1 MDEADWKIIVELH
14 KTPNITRTAERLFM
28 TQPTLS
34 KRLQMIESSLGAQ
47 LVLRFS
53 KGVVFTP
60 EGEYVA
66 EQAKKVLS
74 HLAEIRGSLLRI
86 GDGQSGT
93 LRLGM
98 TNAFARF
105 TIPPLLMQYKQR
117 HPDVEFDIATD
128 ISAGVIKMLEASQVH
143 VGFVRG
149 DTEGNFDRELI
160 STEQACLV
168 NKHEIAVE
176 DLPQLPQITYLKDP
190 FAKKLLDDWW
200 FNRFSKPPVIGMHA
214 NHGDTCHEMI
224 ANGLGYGIFLSPN
237 FVDNSKSLFKLPL
250 FYKDGRPLV
259 RNSWMI
265 WNREFSDVPLV
276 KRFLGHIRAH
286 LIAPARKTKRHGRQG
301 PSCAEPSA
309 DEPANA
315 GKTAPDTSGTQA

>member
-1 MDEADWKIIVELH
+1 MGSLMDESDWKIVVELH
-14 KTPNITRTAERLFM
+14 KTPNITRTADRLCM

-34 KRLQMIESSLGAQ
+34 KKLQTIEASLGAR
-47 LVLRFS
+47 LVLRYS

-66 EQAKKVLS
+66 EQATRVLS
-74 HLAEIRGSLLRI
+74 QLEEIRGNLLRI
-86 GDGQSGT
+86 GDGLSGT
-93 LRLGM
+93 IRLGM

-105 TIPPLLMQYKQR
+105 TVPPLLMQYKQR

-128 ISAGVIKMLEASQVH
+128 ISSGIISLLEDHRVH
-143 VGFVRG
+143 VGLVRG
-149 DTEGNFDRELI
+149 DSPGDFQRELI

-168 NKHEIAVE
+168 SKTEIPLE
-176 DLPQLPQITYLKDP
+176 DLPKLPQISYLKDP

-200 FNRFSKPPVIGMHA
+200 YSYFSKPPLLGMHA

-237 FVDNSKSLFKLPL
+237 FVSHSRNLFRRKL
-250 FYKDGRPLV
+250 FYLDGRPLV

-265 WNREFSDVPLV
+265 WNRELSDVPLV
-276 KRFLGHIRAH
+276 KRFLGYMREQ
-286 LIAPARKTKRHGRQG
+286 LISPPGKMKRTGRTG
-301 PSCAEPSA
+301 AVSA
-309 DEPANA
+309 
-315 GKTAPDTSGTQA
+315 

>member
-1 MDEADWKIIVELH
+1 MDESDWKIIVELH

-34 KRLQMIESSLGAQ
+34 KRLQMIESSLGAR

-66 EQAKKVLS
+66 GQASRVL
-74 HLAEIRGSLLRI
+74 AQMDEIRKNLLRI

-93 LRLGM
+93 IKLGM

-105 TIPPLLMQYKQR
+105 TIPPLLMQYKQL

-128 ISAGVIKMLEASQVH
+128 ISAGIIKMLADNQVH

-149 DTEGNFDRELI
+149 DMEGDFERELI

-168 NKHEIAVE
+168 SKNEISLE
-176 DLPQLPQITYLKDP
+176 DLPKLPQITYLKDP
-190 FAKKLLDDWW
+190 FARKLLDEWW
-200 FNRFSKPPVIGMHA
+200 SGHFSKPPLIGMHA

-237 FVDNSKSLFKLPL
+237 FVNHSRGLYRQPL

-259 RNSWMI
+259 RNSWMV
-265 WNREFSDVPLV
+265 WNKEFSDVPLV
-276 KRFLGHIRAH
+276 KGFLGHMRER
-286 LIAPARKTKRHGRQG
+286 LLGPAEKPGRRKRK
-301 PSCAEPSA
+301 
-309 DEPANA
+309 
-315 GKTAPDTSGTQA
+315 